1 VIEHE
6 VQDFFEGS
14 YLFTWNEIEAKFD
27 KLTTDHTT
35 AKSRRDIKDAR
46 AFAGIHPG
54 CRSDGTAW
62 ARKSAN
68 AATLN

>member
-35 AKSRRDIKDAR
+35 AESRRDIKDAVRSLESIQVADLMEPLGRER
-46 AFAGIHPG
+46 APT
-54 CRSDGTAW
+54 RQ
-62 ARKSAN
+62 R
-68 AATLN
+68 